1 MESSEADER
10 ESYLYERFDRDLL
23 ETGAR
28 LKGHF
33 KLRSGRCGADF
44 FQIAM
49 LARKPLRLRRACR
62 NLAQQIVAGMDQ
74 EEPEV
79 VVGPALGGISIA
91 HEVAAALAE
100 MGFGEPDALYA
111 QKARFDQ
118 GKGIWVPDETSET
131 FRLLRGFD
139 RFVPH
144 KRILVVED
152 ALTTGGS
159 CGRVTTCL
167 RELEANVVA
176 VATVVQRGEVRVPE
190 LNGVPIIAFR
200 RLQVEDW
207 DPADCPQREADGSH
221 LPYTPIPG
229 KN

>member
-1 MESSEADER
+1 MEPLEVDER

-49 LARKPLRLRRACR
+49 LGRKPLRLRRACR
-62 NLAQQIVAGMDQ
+62 NLVQKIVAGMGL

-79 VVGPALGGISIA
+79 VVGPALGGIAIA

-111 QKARFDQ
+111 QKARFDKE
-118 GKGIWVPDETSET
+118 KGIWIPDESSET

-144 KRILVVED
+144 KRTLVVED

-159 CGRVTTCL
+159 CGRVTACL
-167 RELEANVVA
+167 RQLKANVIGVG
-176 VATVVQRGEVRVPE
+176 TVVQRGEVRVPE
-190 LNGVPIIAFR
+190 LAGLSVTALR
-200 RLQVEDW
+200 RLEIPDW
-207 DPADCPQREADGSH
+207 NPSECPMHARGE
-221 LPYTPIPG
+221 PYTPIPG

>member
-1 MESSEADER
+1 MEKVEADDR
-10 ESYLYERFDRDLL
+10 EAYLYECFDRDLL
-23 ETGAR
+23 ETGAW

-62 NLAQQIVAGMDQ
+62 NLVQQIVAGMDL

-79 VVGPALGGISIA
+79 VVGPALGGIAIA

-111 QKARFDQ
+111 QKARFDEA
-118 GKGIWVPDETSET
+118 KGFWVPDETSET
-131 FRLLRGFD
+131 FRMLRGFD
-139 RFVPH
+139 RFVPG
-144 KRILVVED
+144 KRVLVVED

-176 VATVVQRGEVRVPE
+176 VGTVVQRGEVRVPE
-190 LNGVPIIAFR
+190 LAGLTVTAFR
-200 RLQVEDW
+200 RLQIDDW
-207 DPADCPQREADGSH
+207 EPADCPQRDAAGNH

>member
-1 MESSEADER
+1 MKSSEVDER

-23 ETGAR
+23 ETGAW

-33 KLRSGRCGADF
+33 KLRSGRCSADF

-49 LARKPLRLRRACR
+49 LGRKPLRLRRACR
-62 NLAQQIVAGMDQ
+62 NLVQKIVAEMDR
-74 EEPEV
+74 EPEV

-100 MGFGEPDALYA
+100 MGFGEPDAFYA
-111 QKARFDQ
+111 QKARFDKE
-118 GKGIWVPDETSET
+118 KGIWLADDSSET

-139 RFVPH
+139 RFVPG
-144 KRILVVED
+144 KRTLVVED

-159 CGRVTTCL
+159 CGRVTACL
-167 RELEANVVA
+167 RDLDANVTSIG
-176 VATVVQRGEVRVPE
+176 TVLQRGEVRVPE
-190 LNGVPIIAFR
+190 LAGLTVTAFR
-200 RLQVEDW
+200 RLQID
-207 DPADCPQREADGSH
+207 DCAPADCQQRDQDGNH